1 MLTGTIFK
9 LQFCIVYLQCNYQM
23 LHKLTALLLLIVVAG
38 SSFNKAIVLL
48 DYSLNKNFIA
58 AELCENRSTPKSC
71 CQGKCFLKKQ
81 LQKEESAKNTS
92 GSVKEETNIQWFCEE
107 ESVNNFYAS
116 SDDLL
121 FADYLLK
128 HYSVSLSAVFH
139 PPGTI

>member
-1 MLTGTIFK
+1 
-9 LQFCIVYLQCNYQM
+9 M
-23 LHKLTALLLLIVVAG
+23 LHKLTALLLLIVVTG

-58 AELCENRSTPKSC
+58 AELCENRNMPKSC

-92 GSVKEETNIQWFCEE
+92 TSSKEEINIQWFCEE
-107 ESVNNFYAS
+107 GSVNNYYS
-116 SDDLL
+116 SSNDLL

-128 HYSVSLSAVFH
+128 RYSVLLSSVFR
-139 PPGTI
+139 PPGKV